1 MKKTILAL
9 MATAAIV
16 ACSKSDEDKAIKE
29 EIPKVTSDT
38 FSATIKDGFT
48 GENGEDLIL
57 YKNLKNIVVGDY
69 IPYDITIKDKDSAN
83 TKYILT
89 PTRIE
94 EKNHQ
99 YFQIDYD
106 IYLDNEQGEK
116 VRVNSITFDKV
127 GKHRFYIKPLVPG
140 TFKLPF
146 VLQREQNGQKV
157 QDIKFPTLNFNVV
170 KITVYITEMRILS
183 ISLYYVYFYIE
194 DGENETDIYLSPDSS
209 VKQTFVSKYGEIT
222 RTGDF
227 KVKQS
232 CEVASNLR
240 TKINTITS
248 ITIIQKREGEE
259 EYRIEYYNIP
269 IR

>member
-1 MKKTILAL
+1 MNLTKITICALLAV
-9 MATAAIV
+9 AIS
-16 ACSKSDEDKAIKE
+16 ACSKEEDTKQE
-29 EIPKVTSDT
+29 EKPQLSTT

-48 GENGEDLIL
+48 GEKGEDLIL

-69 IPYDITIKDKDSAN
+69 IPYDITIKDEDSIN
-83 TKYILT
+83 TKYTLI
-89 PTRIE
+89 PTRIS

-116 VRVNSITFDKV
+116 VRVNTITFDKV
-127 GKHRFYIKPLVPG
+127 GKHRFYVKPLVPG

-170 KITVYITEMRILS
+170 KITVYKIKGLFTIDKVR
-183 ISLYYVYFYIE
+183 FYIE
-194 DGENETDIYLSPDSS
+194 DGENETDIYLSPDPS
-209 VKQTFVSKYGEIT
+209 VKQTFVSEYRNVT
-222 RTGDF
+222 YTGDF
-227 KVKQS
+227 SVKIS
-232 CEVASNLR
+232 SELGYYSS
-240 TKINTITS
+240 TIKTITS

-269 IR
+269 IP

>member
-1 MKKTILAL
+1 MKKHLFMMSLVIAF
-9 MATAAIV
+9 IS
-16 ACSKSDEDKAIKE
+16 CSKSDEDKVIKE
-29 EIPKVTSDT
+29 ENPKITSDT
-38 FSATIKDGFT
+38 FSAVIKDGFT

-157 QDIKFPTLNFNVV
+157 QDIKFPTLNFNAV
-170 KITVYITEMRILS
+170 KITVYIIRIG
-183 ISLYYVYFYIE
+183 VFDVFGEVRFYIE
-194 DGENETDIYLSPDSS
+194 DGENETDIYLSPDPS
-209 VKQTFVSKYGEIT
+209 VKQTFVSKYGKMT
-222 RTGDF
+222 YTGDF

-232 CEVASNLR
+232 CDVGPYIS
-240 TKINTITS
+240 INTITS

-259 EYRIEYYNIP
+259 EYRVEYYNIP

>member
-1 MKKTILAL
+1 MKKHLFMISLVIAF
-9 MATAAIV
+9 IS
-16 ACSKSDEDKAIKE
+16 CSKSDEDKVIKE

-57 YKNLKNIVVGDY
+57 YKNLKNIVVGDC

-89 PTRIE
+89 PTRIG

-157 QDIKFPTLNFNVV
+157 QDIKFPTLNFNAV
-170 KITVYITEMRILS
+170 KITVYVIDINPLFLVKGVR
-183 ISLYYVYFYIE
+183 FYIE

-209 VKQTFVSKYGEIT
+209 VKQTFVSKYGKMT
-222 RTGDF
+222 NTGDF
-227 KVKQS
+227 NVKES
-232 CEVASNLR
+232 CNVGFYLS
-240 TKINTITS
+240 TINTITS

-259 EYRIEYYNIP
+259 EYRVEYYNIP

>member
-1 MKKTILAL
+1 MKKHLFMMSLVIAF
-9 MATAAIV
+9 V
-16 ACSKSDEDKAIKE
+16 SCSKSDEDKVIKE
-29 EIPKVTSDT
+29 ENPKITSDT
-38 FSATIKDGFT
+38 FSAVIKDGFT

-57 YKNLKNIVVGDY
+57 YKNLKNIVVGDD

-170 KITVYITEMRILS
+170 KITVYKAKIFKG
-183 ISLYYVYFYIE
+183 LYIVYEVRFYIE
-194 DGENETDIYLSPDSS
+194 DGENETDIYLSPDPS
-209 VKQTFVSKYGEIT
+209 VKQTFVSKYDET
-222 RTGDF
+222 THTGDF

-232 CEVASNLR
+232 CNVGIYFS
-240 TKINTITS
+240 TNTITS

-269 IR
+269 IPIP

>member
-1 MKKTILAL
+1 MKKHLFMMSLVIAF
-9 MATAAIV
+9 IS
-16 ACSKSDEDKAIKE
+16 CSKSDEDKVIKE
-29 EIPKVTSDT
+29 ENPKITSDT
-38 FSATIKDGFT
+38 FSAVIKDGFT

-170 KITVYITEMRILS
+170 KITVYKTQIFIG
-183 ISLYYVYFYIE
+183 LYEVRFYIE
-194 DGENETDIYLSPDSS
+194 DGENETDIYLSPDPS
-209 VKQTFVSKYGEIT
+209 VKQTFVSKYNDMT
-222 RTGDF
+222 YTGDF
-227 KVKQS
+227 NVKEFCKVGYYSSTIK
-232 CEVASNLR
+232 
-240 TKINTITS
+240 TITS

-269 IR
+269 IP